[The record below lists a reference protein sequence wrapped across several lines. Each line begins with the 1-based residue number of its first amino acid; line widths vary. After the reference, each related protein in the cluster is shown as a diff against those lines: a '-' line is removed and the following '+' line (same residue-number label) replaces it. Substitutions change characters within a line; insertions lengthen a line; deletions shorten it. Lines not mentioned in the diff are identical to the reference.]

1 MAIKANHLLI
11 NEAYTKNIIDAS
23 DGSSNYGSQYLE
35 VVREDD
41 TSEFDLKGM
50 FLISKQPRLDSHVK
64 LIGPFKKPA
73 DIINIMEF
81 LKTELIS
88 NSTSYVGAM
97 NITLANFKILETQ
110 NL

>member
-11 NEAYTKNIIDAS
+11 NEAYTKRLDDNN
-23 DGSSNYGSQYLE
+23 GNSNHGSQYLE

-97 NITLANFKILETQ
+97 NITLTNLKIISK
-110 NL
+110 